1 MRPYGLIGDAH
12 QGFKAYNSER
22 RTQEAID
29 VLAQG
34 LLLLKDKPV
43 VLFAGDFF
51 DDTSIPNWVKKQII
65 ALKEEYHNQEWVIL
79 GGNHDSTKTYS
90 SVSALDVLAEVNNI
104 TVVNSHKMETIDICG
119 LRILCIPHVKSQKEY
134 LDIVDSCIA
143 SEDSWDLALLHSLV
157 NSGLD
162 LGPNDLNLDLYRLDL
177 LSTKVGTIWIGHQ
190 HHPMELI
197 QGKAYIPGSIMEFDF
212 GQLGDKFVYTEDGT
226 LLLEQPRKMVRMEL
240 DCPSSP
246 IELVSSLKLQED
258 SVYRIDI
265 KSIPIEDYSNIKGAC
280 DLVESQFKG
289 DVLFNLYKLGHK
301 ELQVTAIDARF
312 DLLEEFDN
320 FCEEN
325 KIEVG
330 RMKNILT
337 DAVAEVL
344 MEEEDD

>member
-1 MRPYGLIGDAH
+1 MKPYGLFGDAH

-34 LLLLKDKPV
+34 LLLLKDKPI

-65 ALKEEYHNQEWVIL
+65 ALKEDYHNQEWLIL

-90 SVSALDVLAEVNNI
+90 SVSALDVLGEVANI
-104 TVVNSHKMETIDICG
+104 TVINSHKMETVDICG
-119 LRILCIPHVKSQKEY
+119 LHVLCIPHVKSQTEY
-134 LDIVDSCIA
+134 LKLIDDCIA
-143 SEDSWDLALLHSLV
+143 TDDYWDVALLHSLV
-157 NSGLD
+157 DSNLD

-177 LSTKVGTIWIGHQ
+177 LSQKVGTIWIGHQ
-190 HHPMELI
+190 HHPVELI

-226 LLLEQPRKMVRMEL
+226 LLLEQPRKMVRMEME
-240 DCPSSP
+240 CPTSP
-246 IELVSSLKLQED
+246 IEFVSTLKLTED
-258 SVYRIDI
+258 SIYRIDI
-265 KSIPIEDYSNIKGAC
+265 KSIPIEDYSNIKSAC
-280 DLVESQFKG
+280 DLIESQFKG
-289 DVLFNLYKLGHK
+289 DVMFNLYKLGHK

-312 DLLEEFDN
+312 DLLDEFDH
-320 FCEEN
+320 FCMEN
-325 KIEVG
+325 NIEVG
-330 RMKNILT
+330 RKKDILT
-337 DAVAEVL
+337 DAVAEVT